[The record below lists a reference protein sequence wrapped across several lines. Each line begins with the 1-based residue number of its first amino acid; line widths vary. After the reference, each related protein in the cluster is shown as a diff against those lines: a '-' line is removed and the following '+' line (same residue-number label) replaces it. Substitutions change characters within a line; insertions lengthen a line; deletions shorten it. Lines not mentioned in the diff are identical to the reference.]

1 MKILIAEDDT
11 TSSIVLRKSLE
22 KYGHSVASVMDGALA
37 WDKLAHADHG
47 FDLLI
52 SDWMMPEMDGLALCE
67 RVRAAEAAQEDRP
80 RLYAFL
86 LTARG
91 AAEDR
96 RAGLTAGFDDFMV
109 KPLDQGD
116 LLARLEVAQKMRS
129 LQESV
134 RSRGAQ
140 VERLQGVLERQTAP
154 LGEILISQ
162 GAITPSH
169 LRLALDAQKE
179 SGKRLGAV
187 LVENGWA
194 GEEDIALARAIQ
206 MDVPYVAV
214 AGEIPDPF
222 LLALV
227 PGEVAR
233 KHHLLPLG
241 VRGEGASEVVRLAI
255 ANPWNIEA
263 IDLVQALTKRRVEP
277 LLAAEHALAEAI
289 ERVYAGTEGD
299 KQDDLLN
306 DAIEQSAVELVSESG
321 GAKDRRDADTD
332 DFDAS
337 AAGVDTGD
345 QAPVIRLL
353 NSLFTDAIRRRAS
366 DIHIEPYK
374 KDFEIRYRID
384 GELHV
389 IRTLPRQ
396 FLATLTSRVKIMAEL
411 DIAERRLPQDGRIAL
426 RVDGKGVDMRV
437 STMPNQFG
445 ERVVFRV
452 LDRST
457 ARMSLEQLAFS
468 GGNEARWDSLI
479 HKPHGII
486 LVTGPT
492 GSGKTTTLYA
502 TLNALRDS
510 TTNIM
515 TCEDPIEYELDRISQ
530 SAVNEKTGL
539 TFAKQLRA
547 ILRQDPDVVLVG
559 EIRDAETAETA
570 FRAALTGHL
579 VLSTLH
585 CNEAAGAP
593 TRLLDMG
600 VPAFLIA
607 SALIGVAAQRLV
619 RKLCPHCAVAY
630 EPDDARRTLL
640 QALNGGYAYP
650 AETLYKPGGCPKCDE
665 LGTRGRLAVHEIL
678 TVDDRIQA
686 LTMAAADTKT
696 IREAAL
702 EQGMIPMVQ
711 DGLEKAT
718 LGLTT
723 IDDVQ
728 KKVGAGTVTRPKFTP
743 ERNGAGAPSL
753 SFAA

>member
-11 TSSIVLRKSLE
+11 TSAIVLRKSLE
-22 KYGHSVASVMDGALA
+22 KYGHDVTSVMDGALA
-37 WDKLAHADHG
+37 WDKLASGDHG
-47 FDLLI
+47 FDLLV
-52 SDWMMPEMDGLALCE
+52 SDWMMPEMDGLALCT
-67 RVRAAEAAQEDRP
+67 RVREAEAQSAERP
-80 RLYAFL
+80 RLYSVL

-96 RAGLTAGFDDFMV
+96 RAGLTAGYDDFMV

-116 LLARLEVAQKMRS
+116 LLARLEVAQKMRA

-154 LGEILISQ
+154 LGEILIAQ

-179 SGKRLGAV
+179 SGKRLGVV
-187 LVENGWA
+187 LTENGWA

-214 AGEIPDPF
+214 GSETPDAF

-233 KHHLLPLG
+233 KHQLLPLG
-241 VRGEGASEVVRLAI
+241 VRGEGAGEVVRLAI

-263 IDLVQALTKRRVEP
+263 IDLVQSLTKRRVEP
-277 LLAAEHALAEAI
+277 LLAAERALAEAI
-289 ERVYAGTEGD
+289 ERTYAPSEGD

-306 DAIEQSAVELVSESG
+306 DAIEQSAVELVSEGG
-321 GAKDRRDADTD
+321 GAKDRRDTDTE

-337 AAGVDTGD
+337 GGAGADTGD

-530 SAVNEKTGL
+530 SAVHEKAGL

-619 RKLCPHCAVAY
+619 RKLCPHCALAY
-630 EPDDARRTLL
+630 EPDEARRTLL
-640 QALNGGYAYP
+640 RALNGGYAYP
-650 AETLYKPGGCPKCDE
+650 ADTLYQPGGCAKCDN

-711 DGLEKAT
+711 DGLEKAAR
-718 LGLTT
+718 GLTT

-728 KKVGAGTVTRPKFTP
+728 KKIGAGTIATPKAT
-743 ERNGAGAPSL
+743 ENRNGLGAALSL
-753 SFAA
+753 AA